1 MFDKLLIANRGAIA
15 CRILRT
21 LRTLQV
27 KGVAVYSEADA
38 ASLHLM
44 QADEAHSLG
53 EGGAAGTYL
62 AVDKILAIAKASG
75 AKAIHPGYGFLS
87 ENAGFAQACEDA
99 GIAFVGPTPEQLRVF
114 GLKHT
119 ARALARQHGVPM
131 LEGTELLDSLES
143 AIAAARTIGYPVML
157 KSTAGGGGIGMRVC
171 RSAEELA
178 DSFEA
183 VKRLGQNNFSD
194 AGVFIEKYIQ
204 RARHL
209 EVQVF
214 GDGQGEVLALGVRD
228 CSVQRRNQKVLEET
242 PAPNLPHGMAEEL
255 CIAAVQLARAVNYR
269 SAGTVEFVF
278 DSEDQRFYFLEVNTR
293 LQVEH
298 GVTEQVWGVDLVS
311 WMVQLAA
318 GDLPPLDQLQA
329 GLKPVGHA
337 IQARLYAED
346 PGRDFQPCPGLLTA
360 ADFPP
365 ADGRKLR
372 IDTWVEAGCE
382 IPPYFDPM
390 IAKLISW
397 APSREDAS
405 AGLIDALNE
414 TRLYGVETNR
424 DYLRQIIADAP
435 FSSGQ
440 PWTRCLEDLVYHA
453 DTFEVLSG
461 GTQTSVQDYPGRL
474 GYWAVG
480 VPPSGPMDSRA
491 LRQGNG
497 LLGNPEGCA
506 ALEVTMSGP
515 LLRFNTDAVVAVT
528 GAHIPI
534 TLDGQSCAMNTAL
547 FVSAGSTLSLGTIA
561 GAGVRSY
568 LCVRGGLDVPDYL
581 GSKSTFTLGQFGGH
595 GGRALRA
602 GDVLHIVPLVER
614 SAGQRIA
621 DEALEALTDVRR
633 MRVIYGPHAA
643 PEYFTEAYIERFFA
657 TDWEV
662 HFNSSRTGV
671 RLIGPKPEWVR
682 ADGGEAGLHPSNIH
696 DNPYA
701 IGAVDFT
708 GDMPVILGP
717 DGPSLGGFVCPV
729 TIIEADLWQLGQLK
743 AGDRVRFT
751 PVSVEACHAER
762 CGSALASEGYI
773 PDAENPSAATPS
785 SRASSLPQGNANFR
799 RSELVREGYS
809 PDAEN
814 PSAAT
819 PSSRASSLPQDTAN
833 SRRSELV
840 REGYSPDA
848 ENPSTATPSSR
859 ASSLPQGNANFHR
872 SELVREGYIPDAEN
886 PSTATPSSRASSLPQ
901 STVNFRGSELVRESY
916 IPDAEN
922 PSTATPSSR
931 ASQIPQSTA
940 NFRGSELARE
950 GHIPDAENPSA
961 ATPSSRASSLPQGT
975 ANFRR
980 SELVREVYSPDAEN
994 PSTATPSSRA
1004 SQIPQSTA
1012 NFRRSELV
1020 RESYS
1025 PDAENPSTVE
1035 DSSRTSPLPQS
1046 TANSRRSELVREG
1059 YSPDAEN
1066 PSAATPSSRTSPLPQ
1081 GTANFRGS
1089 ELAREGY
1096 IPDAE
1101 NPSTA
1106 PDSSRTSPLLQGTAN
1121 SRDSEVVRIED
1132 LPSPV
1137 ILDIGQDDKRLV
1149 ARLSGDTHLLLEIGA
1164 PELDLVLRLR
1174 GHALMLALEAKALAG
1189 VIDLTPG
1196 IRSLQVHYRP
1206 EQLPLWQLLDIV
1218 AGEWDAVCAA
1228 KDLQVA
1234 SRIVHLPLSWD
1245 DPACQLAIEKYMTTV
1260 RKDAPWCPSNLEFIR
1275 RINDLPNL
1283 DEVQR
1288 TVFDASYLVMG
1299 LGDVY
1304 LGAPVATPLDPRHR
1318 LVTTKYNPARTWT
1331 AENSVG
1337 IGGAYMCVYGMEG
1350 PGGYQFVGRTLQM
1363 WNRYRDVAA
1372 FEGKPWLLRFF
1383 DQIRFYPVSADELVR
1398 IRRDFPLGRFAL
1410 NIEHSTLNL
1419 ADYQAFLT
1427 REAEGIEAFRAQQNA
1442 AFNAERERWIANGQ
1456 ADFQSDEGVTPNT
1469 EEQPLQPGQ
1478 QGVDSHIAG
1487 NLWQVQ
1493 VQPGEHV
1500 EAGDVLV
1507 ILESMKMEIPL
1518 LAPIAGVVQDV
1529 RVQPGSAVRAGQR
1542 VVVLSA
1548 D

>member
-21 LRTLQV
+21 LRALNV
-27 KGVAVYSEADA
+27 EGVAVYSEADA
-38 ASLHLM
+38 ASLHILE
-44 QADEAHSLG
+44 ADQAHSLG

-62 AVDKILAIAKASG
+62 AVDKILAIAQASG

-87 ENAGFAQACEDA
+87 ENAAFAQACEDA

-119 ARALARQHGVPM
+119 ARALAKQHGVPM
-131 LEGTELLDSLES
+131 LEGTELLDSVEAALSAAES
-143 AIAAARTIGYPVML
+143 IGYPVML

-171 RSAEELA
+171 RSASELSE
-178 DSFEA
+178 SFEA

-214 GDGQGEVLALGVRD
+214 GDGRGEVIALGVRD

-242 PAPNLPHGMAEEL
+242 PAPNLPDGMADEL
-255 CIAAVQLARAVNYR
+255 CAAAIKLAKAVSYR

-278 DSEDQRFYFLEVNTR
+278 DSDDQRFYFLEVNTR

-318 GDLPPLDQLQA
+318 GDLPPLAELYA
-329 GLKPVGHA
+329 GLKPEGHS

-346 PGRDFQPCPGLLTA
+346 PGRDFQPSPGLLTSVNFPA
-360 ADFPP
+360 AD
-365 ADGRKLR
+365 GKRLR

-382 IPPYFDPM
+382 IPPFFDPM
-390 IAKLISW
+390 IAKVITW
-397 APSREDAS
+397 APDRAS
-405 AGLIDALNE
+405 AAQALEQALGE

-424 DYLRQIIADAP
+424 DYLRQIIVDAP
-435 FSSGQ
+435 FASGQ
-440 PWTRCLEDLVYHA
+440 PWTRCLEGLVYHA

-480 VPPSGPMDSRA
+480 VPPSGPMDSRS
-491 LRQGNG
+491 LRLGNQ

-506 ALEVTMSGP
+506 ALEITMTGP
-515 LLRFNTDAVVAVT
+515 TLRFNTDAVVAVT
-528 GAHIPI
+528 GAVIPLNI
-534 TLDGQSCAMNTAL
+534 DGQAQPMNQSL
-547 FVSAGSTLSLGTIA
+547 LVKAGSTLTLGTIA
-561 GAGVRSY
+561 GAGARSY
-568 LCVRGGLDVPDYL
+568 LCLRGGLDVPDYL

-602 GDVLHIVPLVER
+602 GDVLHVAPLAER
-614 SAGQRIA
+614 SAGQSLA
-621 DEALEALTDVRR
+621 AEQLAELPAVRNI
-633 MRVIYGPHAA
+633 RVIYGPHGA
-643 PEYFTEAYIERFFA
+643 PEYFTEAYIETFFA

-743 AGDRVRFT
+743 AGDKVRFH
-751 PVSVEACHAER
+751 PVTVEAAR
-762 CGSALASEGYI
+762 ALM
-773 PDAENPSAATPS
+773 S
-785 SRASSLPQGNANFR
+785 SRSEFIRDAGTSVASQSLSRINSLPQGISVA
-799 RSELVREGYS
+799 S
-809 PDAEN
+809 PI
-814 PSAAT
+814 
-819 PSSRASSLPQDTAN
+819 
-833 SRRSELV
+833 V
-840 REGYSPDA
+840 
-848 ENPSTATPSSR
+848 
-859 ASSLPQGNANFHR
+859 
-872 SELVREGYIPDAEN
+872 
-886 PSTATPSSRASSLPQ
+886 
-901 STVNFRGSELVRESY
+901 
-916 IPDAEN
+916 
-922 PSTATPSSR
+922 
-931 ASQIPQSTA
+931 
-940 NFRGSELARE
+940 
-950 GHIPDAENPSA
+950 
-961 ATPSSRASSLPQGT
+961 
-975 ANFRR
+975 
-980 SELVREVYSPDAEN
+980 
-994 PSTATPSSRA
+994 
-1004 SQIPQSTA
+1004 
-1012 NFRRSELV
+1012 
-1020 RESYS
+1020 
-1025 PDAENPSTVE
+1025 
-1035 DSSRTSPLPQS
+1035 
-1046 TANSRRSELVREG
+1046 
-1059 YSPDAEN
+1059 
-1066 PSAATPSSRTSPLPQ
+1066 
-1081 GTANFRGS
+1081 
-1089 ELAREGY
+1089 
-1096 IPDAE
+1096 
-1101 NPSTA
+1101 
-1106 PDSSRTSPLLQGTAN
+1106 
-1121 SRDSEVVRIED
+1121 
-1132 LPSPV
+1132 
-1137 ILDIGQDDKRLV
+1137 LDIGTDNTRLV

-1164 PELDLVLRLR
+1164 PELDLVLRFR
-1174 GHALMLALEAKALAG
+1174 GHALMQALENKALKG

-1196 IRSLQVHYRP
+1196 IRSLQVHYQP
-1206 EQLPLWQLLDIV
+1206 EQLPLADLLTLV
-1218 AGEWDAVCAA
+1218 AGEWDAVCAS
-1228 KDLQVA
+1228 KNLEVP

-1363 WNRYRDVAA
+1363 WNRYRAVEA
-1372 FEGKPWLLRFF
+1372 FDGKPWLLRFF
-1383 DQIRFYPVSADELVR
+1383 DQIRFYPVSADELLK
-1398 IRRDFPLGRFAL
+1398 IRRDFPLGRYPL
-1410 NIEHSTLNL
+1410 HIEQSTLNL
-1419 ADYQAFLT
+1419 ANYQGFLAK
-1427 REAEGIEAFRAQQNA
+1427 EADSIAAFRAQQQS

-1456 ADFQSDEGVTPNT
+1456 ATFESDETVADAA
-1469 EEQPLQPGQ
+1469 EEGALQPGETSI
-1478 QGVDSHIAG
+1478 DSHIAG

-1493 VQPGEHV
+1493 VEVGQRV
-1500 EAGDVLV
+1500 EAGETLV
-1507 ILESMKMEIPL
+1507 ILESMKMEIPVI
-1518 LAPIAGVVQDV
+1518 APVAGLVREV

-1542 VVVLSA
+1542 VVVLASES
-1548 D
+1548 